1 MLTVWGRR
9 HGRDAM
15 RAVIDVLKQT
25 WKEFGEDHAPR
36 LAAALAYYVVFSIAP
51 LLVVLTAIAGAVFD
65 AATVRR
71 EVYAQL
77 QGLLGGEGARAAYEI
92 MERANVSKGGVLA
105 TVLGGAAILLGAG
118 GVFEQ
123 LRDALDTIWEVRR
136 KKLPFFRGFLKEHV
150 FSLALVVGSGF
161 LLLVSLLVNAAV
173 AALVHSMHDRLPG
186 SDALW
191 QAGYYVVST
200 LAAWGVFAAA
210 FKVLPDVRIPW
221 REVAHGAFW
230 TAVLFSLGQV
240 LLGLYLGRGAFGN
253 AYGAAGSFVVLLVWT
268 YYSSQVLLFGAELTQ
283 VLARRRDVRV
293 EPNPGSEPA

>member
-1 MLTVWGRR
+1 
-9 HGRDAM
+9 M
-15 RAVIDVLKQT
+15 RAAIDVLKQT
-25 WKEFGEDHAPR
+25 WKEFGDDNAPR
-36 LAAALAYYVVFSIAP
+36 LAAALAYYIVFSIAP
-51 LLVVLTAIAGAVFD
+51 LLIVLTAIAGAVFD

-77 QGLLGGEGARAAYEI
+77 QGMLGGEGARAAYEI
-92 MERANVSKGGVLA
+92 MERANSSKGGVLA
-105 TVLGGAAILLGAG
+105 TILGGVAILVGAG
-118 GVFEQ
+118 GVFVQ
-123 LRDALDTIWEVRR
+123 LREALDAVWGVRP
-136 KKLPFFRGFLKEHV
+136 KKQPFFRGFLKEHV
-150 FSLALVVGSGF
+150 FSLTLVVGAGF

-173 AALVHSMHDRLPG
+173 AALVHSLHDRLPG

-210 FKVLPDVRIPW
+210 FKVLPDVHVPW
-221 REVAHGAFW
+221 HDVTRGAFW
-230 TAVLFSLGQV
+230 TAVLFSVGQV

-283 VLARRRDVRV
+283 VLARRRGVRV
-293 EPNPGSEPA
+293 EPKPGSELA

>member
-1 MLTVWGRR
+1 
-9 HGRDAM
+9 M
-15 RAVIDVLKQT
+15 RAAIEILKET
-25 WKEFGEDHAPR
+25 WRQFDEDRAPR
-36 LAAALAYYVVFSIAP
+36 LAAALAYYIVFSIAP
-51 LLVVLTAIAGAVFD
+51 LLIVLTAIAGAVFD

-77 QGLLGGEGARAAYEI
+77 QGLLGSQGARAAYDI
-92 MERANVSKGGVLA
+92 MEHANVSKGGTLA
-105 TVLGGAAILLGAG
+105 TILGGAAILIGASAL
-118 GVFEQ
+118 FAQ
-123 LRDALDTIWEVRR
+123 LREALDAVWGVRPA
-136 KKLPFFRGFLKEHV
+136 KLPFVRGFLKEHV
-150 FSLALVVGSGF
+150 FSLALVVGAGF

-173 AALVHSMHDRLPG
+173 AALVHSLHDRLPG

-191 QAGYYVVST
+191 EAGYYVVST

-221 REVAHGAFW
+221 RDVIRGAFW
-230 TAVLFSLGQV
+230 TALLFSVGQA

-283 VLARRRDVRV
+283 VLARRRGVGV
-293 EPNPGSEPA
+293 EPKPGSELTRLSRLRAPTR